1 MNKPDIRFNGFDEE
15 WEEKNYKEVFDTS
28 VSNNTL
34 SRAELTSERT
44 STKNVHYGDILIKY
58 NSILDVKKDDFPF
71 VPDEVKIDSRNF
83 LKNGD
88 IVFADTAEDET
99 CGKATE
105 INNLEHENV
114 VAGLHTFVARPKN
127 VFEEKYLGYLVNSPA
142 YHNQLIPFM
151 QGTKVT
157 SISKSNIQK
166 TTVKYPESAEQK
178 KLGALFSQI
187 DSLIASTQKEHE
199 KLVALKKCM
208 LQKMFPKK
216 GSLIPEIRFEG
227 FSGDWVEKKYQ
238 EIFDT
243 SISNNTL
250 SRSELINEK
259 TVIKNVHYG
268 DILIK
273 YGSILDVEKDDFQF
287 VPDLIKINSKNFLK
301 NGDIVFADTAEDETC
316 GKATEI
322 NNLGKDCVV
331 AGLHTFVARPKEAF
345 ANFFLGYFINSP
357 CYHNQLI
364 PYMQGTKVTSISK
377 SNMYKSVLFYPSL
390 PEQQKIG
397 SYFQNLDNL
406 ISKQSAELEK
416 LKNVKKTL
424 LSKMFV

>member
-1 MNKPDIRFNGFDEE
+1 MNKPDIRFNGFNEE
-15 WEEKNYKEVFDTS
+15 WTEKKYKEVFDTS

-34 SRAELTSERT
+34 SRAELTTEKT
-44 STKNVHYGDILIKY
+44 ATKNVHYGDILIKY

-71 VPDEVKIDSRNF
+71 VPDEVKMDPRNF

-127 VFEEKYLGYLVNSPA
+127 VFEEKYLGYFVNSPA

-216 GSLIPEIRFEG
+216 GSPVPEIRFKG
-227 FSGDWVEKKYQ
+227 FTGDWIQQKFGYILEELTERTTSDQEDVLLTSAIDGVFLNSEYFSHQRGQSTIGYKK
-238 EIFDT
+238 IVK
-243 SISNNTL
+243 NTL
-250 SRSELINEK
+250 ILSAQNLHLGNANVNLKFEHGIISPAYNCYLLINCVPEFISAWVK
-259 TVIKNVHYG
+259 RDSTKQFFFDATTVGASVCRRNVDWNLLYN
-268 DILIK
+268 
-273 YGSILDVEKDDFQF
+273 QF
-287 VPDLIKINSKNFLK
+287 L
-301 NGDIVFADTAEDETC
+301 
-316 GKATEI
+316 
-322 NNLGKDCVV
+322 
-331 AGLHTFVARPKEAF
+331 
-345 ANFFLGYFINSP
+345 
-357 CYHNQLI
+357 QI
-364 PYMQGTKVTSISK
+364 PTIE
-377 SNMYKSVLFYPSL
+377 
-390 PEQQKIG
+390 EQQKIG

>member
-1 MNKPDIRFNGFDEE
+1 MNKPDIRFNGFNEE
-15 WEEKNYKEVFDTS
+15 WTEKKYTEVFDTS

-34 SRAELTSERT
+34 SRAELTTEKT
-44 STKNVHYGDILIKY
+44 ATKNVHYGDILIKY

-71 VPDEVKIDSRNF
+71 VPDEVKMDPRNF

-127 VFEEKYLGYLVNSPA
+127 VFEEKYLGYFVNSPA

-166 TTVKYPESAEQK
+166 TSVKYPESAKQK

-187 DSLIASTQKEHE
+187 DSLIASTQKEHD

-216 GSLIPEIRFEG
+216 GSLVPEIRFEG
-227 FSGDWVEKKYQ
+227 FSGDWVEKKLGEVVQ
-238 EIFDT
+238 EFYNGKTPYRGSSEYWNGNVNWIASGDLNRGIVT
-243 SISNNTL
+243 KTAETITELGKNDNNLRILNKGTVVIAIMGL
-250 SRSELINEK
+250 EAKGTRGNCGILGIESTINQACMAIIPSDELDSQFFFAWYKSVAE
-259 TVIKNVHYG
+259 
-268 DILIK
+268 K
-273 YGSILDVEKDDFQF
+273 YGTKY
-287 VPDLIKINSKNFLK
+287 
-301 NGDIVFADTAEDETC
+301 T
-316 GKATEI
+316 
-322 NNLGKDCVV
+322 
-331 AGLHTFVARPKEAF
+331 
-345 ANFFLGYFINSP
+345 
-357 CYHNQLI
+357 
-364 PYMQGTKVTSISK
+364 QGTKQQNLNAKILADFDIKVPT
-377 SNMYKSVLFYPSL
+377 VE
-390 PEQQKIG
+390 EQQKI
-397 SYFQNLDNL
+397 SAYFQNLDDL
-406 ISKQSAELEK
+406 ISKQAVGLEK

-424 LSKMFV
+424 LGKMFV

>member
-1 MNKPDIRFNGFDEE
+1 MNKPDIRFSGFNEE
-15 WEEKNYKEVFDTS
+15 WTEKKYKEVFDTS

-34 SRAELTSERT
+34 SRAELTTEKT
-44 STKNVHYGDILIKY
+44 ATKNVHYGDILIKY

-71 VPDEVKIDSRNF
+71 VPDEVKMDPRNF

-127 VFEEKYLGYLVNSPA
+127 VFEEKYLGYFVNSPA

-227 FSGDWVEKKYQ
+227 FSGDWVEKKLG
-238 EIFDT
+238 ECIT
-243 SISNNTL
+243 V
-250 SRSELINEK
+250 SR
-259 TVIKNVHYG
+259 G
-268 DILIK
+268 
-273 YGSILDVEKDDFQF
+273 GSPRPIENYITTDEDGLNWVKIGDVEKNSRYIVQTAEKIKPSGLAYTRQVF
-287 VPDLIKINSKNFLK
+287 VNDLILSNSMSFGRPYIMKIEGCIHDGWLLLRDEKKSFDLEFLVQLLSTD
-301 NGDIVFADTAEDETC
+301 GMLEQY
-316 GKATEI
+316 KALAAGGVV
-322 NNLGKDCVV
+322 NNL
-331 AGLHTFVARPKEAF
+331 
-345 ANFFLGYFINSP
+345 NSELV
-357 CYHNQLI
+357 QSTTL
-364 PYMQGTKVTSISK
+364 M
-377 SNMYKSVLFYPSL
+377 FPSFE
-390 PEQQKIG
+390 EQQKIG

>member
-1 MNKPDIRFNGFDEE
+1 MNKPDIRFNGFNGE
-15 WEEKNYKEVFDTS
+15 WEEKKINEISEINPHSELPVQFEYVDLES
-28 VSNNTL
+28 VSGTEMVSHRTERL
-34 SRAELTSERT
+34 ESAPSRAQRLAQ
-44 STKNVHYGDILIKY
+44 KGDIFYQTVRPYQKNNYYFNLNEKDY
-58 NSILDVKKDDFPF
+58 VFSTGYAQLRSKLDG
-71 VPDEVKIDSRNF
+71 NF
-83 LKNGD
+83 FLSVLQSDK
-88 IVFADTAEDET
+88 
-99 CGKATE
+99 
-105 INNLEHENV
+105 
-114 VAGLHTFVARPKN
+114 FVADVLENCTGTSYPAIN
-127 VFEEKYLGYLVNSPA
+127 PTTLGNL
-142 YHNQLIPFM
+142 
-151 QGTKVT
+151 KVAFPD
-157 SISKSNIQK
+157 N
-166 TTVKYPESAEQK
+166 AEQK
-178 KLGALFSQI
+178 KLGALFSQM
-187 DSLIASTQKEHE
+187 DSLIASTQKEHD
-199 KLVALKKCM
+199 KLVSLKKCM

-216 GSLIPEIRFEG
+216 GCLVPEIRFKG

-331 AGLHTFVARPKEAF
+331 AGLHTFVARPREAF

>member
-1 MNKPDIRFNGFDEE
+1 MNKPDIRFNVFNGE
-15 WEEKNYKEVFDTS
+15 WTEKKYTEVFDTS

-34 SRAELTSERT
+34 SRAELTTERT
-44 STKNVHYGDILIKY
+44 ATKNVHYGDILIKY

-71 VPDEVKIDSRNF
+71 VPDEVKMDPRNF

-127 VFEEKYLGYLVNSPA
+127 VFEEKYLGYFVNSPA

-166 TTVKYPESAEQK
+166 TSVKYPESAEQK

-187 DSLIASTQKEHE
+187 DSLIASTQKEHD

-216 GSLIPEIRFEG
+216 GSLVPEIRFEG
-227 FSGDWVEKKYQ
+227 FSGDWVEKKLG
-238 EIFDT
+238 ECIT
-243 SISNNTL
+243 V
-250 SRSELINEK
+250 SR
-259 TVIKNVHYG
+259 G
-268 DILIK
+268 
-273 YGSILDVEKDDFQF
+273 GSPRPIENYITTDEDGLNWVKIGDVEKNSRYIVQTAEKIKPSGLAYTRQVF
-287 VPDLIKINSKNFLK
+287 VNDLILSNSMSFGRPYIMKIEGCIHDGWLLLRDEKKSFDLEFLVQLLSTD
-301 NGDIVFADTAEDETC
+301 GMLEQY
-316 GKATEI
+316 KALAAGGVV
-322 NNLGKDCVV
+322 NNL
-331 AGLHTFVARPKEAF
+331 
-345 ANFFLGYFINSP
+345 NSELV
-357 CYHNQLI
+357 QSTTL
-364 PYMQGTKVTSISK
+364 M
-377 SNMYKSVLFYPSL
+377 FPSFE
-390 PEQQKIG
+390 EQQKIG